1 VVRQQHDRMLC
12 EYVRRPEVPEDLRKL
27 L

>member
-1 VVRQQHDRMLC
+1 VVRQQQDRMLC